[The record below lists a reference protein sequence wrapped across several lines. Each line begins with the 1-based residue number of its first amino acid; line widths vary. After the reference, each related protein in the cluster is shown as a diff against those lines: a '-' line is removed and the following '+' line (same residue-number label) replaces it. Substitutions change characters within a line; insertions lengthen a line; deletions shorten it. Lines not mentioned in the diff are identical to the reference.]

1 VDVTPAGP
9 ARLRHRKPATALP
22 VLDWRN
28 WRLPV
33 KLAAVLVV
41 PVLVAL
47 GAGVLQIQNYAG
59 RAATYAHLQDLVA
72 VRAGLIPLITSLQA
86 ERTMV
91 ARGVPEA
98 GVYQE
103 QGRTTQTAAQRLREL
118 RAETDGLGDVSA
130 SRFFEAIR
138 QLTPLP
144 GLRAEPGGGEPRS
157 ITAYSVAVKS
167 LLDFDQA
174 LVSQFGDPL
183 LSGTAIALHHTEVA
197 REQVALQQ
205 AVLLIGIS
213 RGELLGAELR
223 TLSESHLRLTDR
235 LSDFQAVATSAQRR
249 DLLARLDAVDVTVR
263 ERLVQT
269 ALNGGGPV
277 RTEPAEWNRA
287 SETTIGVLT
296 DAGGALAA
304 DLRATAGRLQD
315 ETSDRAGLAAV
326 VLLGMVVVAGAIG
339 WVIGRQLLRSL
350 GALRRSALE
359 VADRRLPA
367 VVADIRAN
375 ADPDTAIDPV
385 PVHTTDELGQLAR
398 AFDKV
403 HRQAV
408 VSATEQAELRSDM
421 RNIFVNLSR
430 RSQGLVE
437 RQLKLM
443 EELERKEEDP
453 DQLANLFKLDHLA
466 TRMRRNNENL
476 MVLSGTEVSRRFG
489 KPVPLVNVLRAAV
502 SEIEQYQRVVVQ
514 PAPPVDVVG
523 YAAGDVVHLVAELLD
538 NATAFSP
545 PGSQV
550 VVGARTGTGG
560 GVVVE
565 IVDAGIGMES
575 AELAAVNRRLAEDA
589 PSELPVSRQLGLFV
603 VARLASRQGLA
614 VRLRRDGGEGRGLR
628 AAVVVP
634 AELVRA
640 QVAPARPTASAASP
654 VTPKPDPTTAMSAP
668 TVTTRP
674 VPAPA
679 TPHTSAPH
687 SSVPNSSASNSSA
700 PRSPAPGSP
709 VPATPVSATT
719 VPAAP
724 SEAWFSGDLPKRVA
738 RAPGFGSARTPAVV
752 RKRDPERV
760 RGFLSNYQSG
770 ARRSAPEANERNER
784 P

>member
-1 VDVTPAGP
+1 MDVTPADP
-9 ARLRHRKPATALP
+9 VRLRHRKPATAPP

-138 QLTPLP
+138 QLDPLP
-144 GLRAEPGGGEPRS
+144 GLRAEPGDGPRS
-157 ITAYSVAVKS
+157 ITAYTVAVKS

-235 LSDFQAVATSAQRR
+235 LSDFQAVATSGQRR

-269 ALNGGGPV
+269 ALNGDGAV
-277 RTEPAEWNRA
+277 RTDPSEWNRA
-287 SETTIGVLT
+287 SEATIGVLT
-296 DAGGALAA
+296 DAGGSLAA

-430 RSQGLVE
+430 RSQSLVE

-489 KPVPLVNVLRAAV
+489 RPVPLVNVLRAAV

-514 PAPPVDVVG
+514 PAPPIDVVG

-550 VVGARTGTGG
+550 VIGARTGTGG
-560 GVVVE
+560 GLVVE

-603 VARLASRQGLA
+603 VARLARRQGLA
-614 VRLRRDGGEGRGLR
+614 VRLRRDGGDGRGLR

-640 QVAPARPTASAASP
+640 QAAPQRPTASAASP
-654 VTPKPDPTTAMSAP
+654 AVPKPGPTTAMSAP
-668 TVTTRP
+668 TLTTRP

-679 TPHTSAPH
+679 
-687 SSVPNSSASNSSA
+687 A
-700 PRSPAPGSP
+700 PRSPAARNSAPFSPAPDSPAPDSPAPDSP
-709 VPATPVSATT
+709 VPM
-719 VPAAP
+719 AP
-724 SEAWFSGDLPKRVA
+724 SGAWFSGELPKRVA
-738 RAPGFGSARTPAVV
+738 RTPGFGSARTPAAA